1 MNTRPVYIV
10 TGATGGIGEAIVA
23 ALSTDHS
30 PCHIILAVRSAERG
44 KIVAAR
50 YSSPEVT
57 TEVRILDLASLSS
70 VRDFASG
77 IISSGITVTA
87 LINNAGIMPGGVTV
101 TDDGMEIATQTNFVS
116 AAMLSHL
123 LIPVIADGGAI
134 VFTTSVTR
142 YLPRLRR
149 DWQRLAIER
158 HQRFITYGRSKLML
172 THFALELAQQLAPRG
187 IRVNCSDPGV
197 ADTGIIRL
205 GHPVVDRLADWI
217 VRPIIHTPQQ
227 GATAAIRAMSA
238 DATASIFTLCGF
250 RPIPRNWLN
259 KNSHTRLIADMQQY
273 FRRYENLY

>member
-1 MNTRPVYIV
+1 MNTPVYIV

-23 ALSTDHS
+23 ALSADHA

-44 KIVAAR
+44 NIVAAR
-50 YSSPEVT
+50 YSSPDVSI
-57 TEVRILDLASLSS
+57 EVRLLDLASLSS
-70 VRDFASG
+70 VRDFVRDIVNSG
-77 IISSGITVTA
+77 TIIKA

-116 AAMLSHL
+116 TVLLTHL
-123 LIPVIADGGAI
+123 LIPAIADGGAI

-172 THFALELAQQLAPRG
+172 THFALELARQLAPRG

-227 GATAAIRAMSA
+227 GATAALRAMDS
-238 DATASIFTLCGF
+238 DTTATIFTLRGS
-250 RPIPRNWLN
+250 RPIPSKWLD
-259 KNSHTRLIADMQQY
+259 KSSHKRLIADMQQY
-273 FRRYENLY
+273 FRRYEKFG